1 MLKRIFDFFASALGL
16 IILSPILL
24 ICALIGFLWEGI
36 PIIFSH
42 GRLGKN
48 GAPFTLI
55 KFRTMSNGPS
65 LSANHDITRLTTW
78 GRFLRRT
85 SIDEIPVLLNVI
97 IGDMSLV
104 GPRPMPTKYLSRF
117 STSQIKRLNVKPGI
131 TGLAQVTGRNNLS
144 WEERF
149 DLDVQYVSNH
159 SFIQDLIIIFKT
171 IFIVLSRKN
180 VDAQDQEI
188 MPEFM
193 GLSLDENEGEISR
206 L

>member
-1 MLKRIFDFFASALGL
+1 
-16 IILSPILL
+16 
-24 ICALIGFLWEGI
+24 
-36 PIIFSH
+36 
-42 GRLGKN
+42 
-48 GAPFTLI
+48 
-55 KFRTMSNGPS
+55 
-65 LSANHDITRLTTW
+65 
-78 GRFLRRT
+78 
-85 SIDEIPVLLNVI
+85 
-97 IGDMSLV
+97 MSLV